1 MLYHLLQAVEC
12 VHLLSTYTLRKKDN
26 GFVTITLLRNR
37 RQRNMTATKVM
48 RKSAA
53 SALKQKRHVSV
64 MNEEIN
70 WRLRKVPER
79 ENGVHTAFI

>member
-1 MLYHLLQAVEC
+1 
-12 VHLLSTYTLRKKDN
+12 
-26 GFVTITLLRNR
+26 
-37 RQRNMTATKVM
+37 MTATKVM